1 MLSSS
6 RNISSLISKLPTELF
21 KIKMTQPPGSCLQ
34 APSAA
39 PSPGRADVGS
49 AGRRK
54 VGKALHPLESE
65 FRGSKSKRPLMVQF
79 AAAPGAIWCPRVF
92 REFHLRHRPS
102 PRLPEASSPPLL
114 GLFTSRREPA
124 AEMGSWDH
132 FLWESGGSST
142 MSPRWMDLFPAG
154 LWGGAGGPSQDR
166 ACPAA
171 SASLPTGSTEPT
183 PT

>member
-1 MLSSS
+1 MSLNVLSSS

-65 FRGSKSKRPLMVQF
+65 FRGNKSKRPLRVQF

-102 PRLPEASSPPLL
+102 PRFPEAGSPPLL
-114 GLFTSRREPA
+114 GQFTSRKEP
-124 AEMGSWDH
+124 
-132 FLWESGGSST
+132 
-142 MSPRWMDLFPAG
+142 G
-154 LWGGAGGPSQDR
+154 LV
-166 ACPAA
+166 
-171 SASLPTGSTEPT
+171 T
-183 PT
+183 